1 MLNVFLLLPFVLAYF
16 GQNNISQV
24 RIHPRWN
31 PVTTHSKAG
40 VYIVSLCQDSVV
52 LNIVENRVLVNLS
65 VFCQNGITHC
75 NLESIKEPL
84 LNVQT
89 AFVGIRAEFCK
100 LCPAKLQKR
109 ESGLDGQK
117 CLRNT
122 MHVGI
127 LQDLRSHVFKKM
139 FDFYKS
145 KILKCI
151 WLSSTLCLSLFL
163 CLSVFL
169 SIFVMKFPRWDT
181 KFEKWK
187 CWVRLFILAFIGHRP
202 CVWKWARL
210 TKRRQIRHSAPSWK
224 ASRGDAMQMILQS
237 CFVLFFNCGKTG
249 DKATERKRREV
260 RNMSGKASL
269 VRKSHVSIHSC
280 NVRY

>member
-1 MLNVFLLLPFVLAYF
+1 MYKLLLLGLEPSFANCALLNSRRGKVGLMAKNVWEIQCMLEYYRIWGVMYLKKCLTFINPRFSNVFDSLP
-16 GQNNISQV
+16 
-24 RIHPRWN
+24 
-31 PVTTHSKAG
+31 
-40 VYIVSLCQDSVV
+40 
-52 LNIVENRVLVNLS
+52 LS
-65 VFCQNGITHC
+65 
-75 NLESIKEPL
+75 
-84 LNVQT
+84 
-89 AFVGIRAEFCK
+89 
-100 LCPAKLQKR
+100 
-109 ESGLDGQK
+109 
-117 CLRNT
+117 
-122 MHVGI
+122 
-127 LQDLRSHVFKKM
+127 
-139 FDFYKS
+139 
-145 KILKCI
+145 
-151 WLSSTLCLSLFL
+151 LSLFL